1 MARIKKYLYEK
12 SNPNVPQAI
21 LHLNTEKT
29 VIRSATV
36 ESLPH
41 ATRVQFIINSQL
53 VSKTFIID
61 FPEHFFAMYNSSGD
75 KKPLIYQ
82 TLSKSTADTEKCDC
96 FK

>member
-29 VIRSATV
+29 VIQSATV

-41 ATRVQFIINSQL
+41 ATRVQFIIDSQL

-61 FPEHFFAMYNSSGD
+61 FPEHFFACIIPQVTKN
-75 KKPLIYQ
+75 P
-82 TLSKSTADTEKCDC
+82 
-96 FK
+96 